1 MSDLTK
7 IFNVNLT
14 KRKNNVSYTKQKM
27 SVKQKNMKNFFSVE

>member
-14 KRKNNVSYTKQKM
+14 KRKNNVCHTKQKM